1 MKKRIILTLTIAL
14 VSMFTITSCKK
25 YEEGPGLSLR
35 SKTARLAEDW
45 VIEKYIYNGEDRT
58 EEAKALF
65 GADFSFTIKD
75 GGTYTINGDFSD
87 EGKWELIESKE
98 VLQLTPKDGEIIKY
112 TILKLKNE
120 ELWLRYTDDG
130 DVEDVHYMPK

>member
-65 GADFSFTIKD
+65 GPDFSFTIKD

-87 EGKWELIESKE
+87 EGKWELIENKE

-120 ELWLRYTDDG
+120 ELWLRYAEDG